1 MSAGA
6 GDPSSEQPP
15 RDRTRQRSDRR
26 SRSRT
31 PPERGRAHRTARG
44 VGSAWG
50 NLTSDQKLAA
60 VAAIALLLSMLL
72 PWYQET
78 GNALVRNRLVSI
90 DNSKNAFQVYS
101 FVEAAVFVVSA
112 GVLALL
118 YARGHR
124 RAFHLP
130 GGDGAVIMAA
140 GFWVMFLVFYRQLD
154 KPDGRHE
161 GPINT
166 SIGVE
171 WGIFVA
177 FLLGALLAYAG
188 FRIRASH
195 VPEPV
200 ADDVP
205 APATPAGDAPR
216 PAPAAWLDEDDDTP
230 PRPPSE
236 RTTVPDRPR
245 PRRTTTEGPALEG
258 GDLDVDEPAEYR
270 PPPRKR

>member
-6 GDPSSEQPP
+6 GGPPADQPP
-15 RDRTRQRSDRR
+15 RARPR
-26 SRSRT
+26 SRPPGGHVRGAAGGIGAAWRELT
-31 PPERGRAHRTARG
+31 P
-44 VGSAWG
+44 
-50 NLTSDQKLAA
+50 DQRLAA
-60 VAAIALLLSMLL
+60 IAAIALLFSMLL

-78 GNALVRNRLVSI
+78 GNALVGNRLAPI

-130 GGDGAVIMAA
+130 GGDGAVIMGA
-140 GFWVMFLVFYRQLD
+140 GLWVMFLVFYRQLD

-166 SIGVE
+166 SVGVE

-188 FRIRASH
+188 YRIRAH
-195 VPEPV
+195 HTPEPV
-200 ADDVP
+200 ADDAPP
-205 APATPAGDAPR
+205 APSGRSQAAP
-216 PAPAAWLDEDDDTP
+216 WLDEEGETTP
-230 PRPPSE
+230 AE
-236 RTTVPDRPR
+236 GTEKTTVARR
-245 PRRTTTEGPALEG
+245 PRRTDAPPLD
-258 GDLDVDEPAEYR
+258 GDLSVDEPAEYR
-270 PPPRKR
+270 PPPRRP